1 MLNFGVIV
9 EETSLDGI
17 VQDELDFAQWFTF
30 EEAKGTSFKGL
41 SGRGGLAGEF
51 FLYHLDNL
59 SKNWG

>member
-30 EEAKGTSFKGL
+30 EEAKEHLLKGCQEGGWQESF
-41 SGRGGLAGEF
+41 SCII
-51 FLYHLDNL
+51 
-59 SKNWG
+59 

>member
-30 EEAKGTSFKGL
+30 EEAKEQLLKGCQE
-41 SGRGGLAGEF
+41 GGLAGEF